1 MAQPASSPKIEE
13 LRFRVKTDP
22 KSRLFYP
29 LAEELR
35 KIGRFE
41 EAEQVLRSGLTYH
54 AAYLSA
60 WVGLGRILREQ
71 DKHREASEALSKALQ
86 IDPGNVVAARLL
98 AQSYYDLG
106 DKVEAIKKYKLVRA
120 LLPADEDLASVIEKL
135 ERELNPVKVSSV
147 ELSEPPMFERL
158 ATEETPFK
166 IDESRAIVEAD
177 RSIVEE
183 KRREL
188 EAGDAEPMR
197 AAHDASPFEDPAPAY
212 TTATL
217 DVERPPGVHVDT
229 VPQSAGVPTPLP
241 DEEAASNVFAP
252 VETAGDLT
260 ATLTMA
266 DLYVQQGLP
275 DQARQIYEKILQ
287 RDPDNREVRDKLSS
301 LSRPSPSEPAAKRE
315 NPKVTRLEQ
324 WLAKVK
330 REEGRV

>member
-1 MAQPASSPKIEE
+1 M
-13 LRFRVKTDP
+13 KTDP

-54 AAYLSA
+54 ASYLSA
-60 WVGLGRILREQ
+60 WVGLGRVLREQ
-71 DKHREASEALSKALQ
+71 DKNREASEALAKALQ

-106 DKVEAIKKYKLVRA
+106 DKVESIKKYKLVRA
-120 LLPADEDLASVIEKL
+120 LLPADEELAMVIERI
-135 ERELNPVKVSSV
+135 ERELNPVKVAPV
-147 ELSEPPMFERL
+147 EMSEPPSFERL

-166 IDESRAIVEAD
+166 IDENRAIVESQQSTD
-177 RSIVEE
+177 EERRKEVET
-183 KRREL
+183 
-188 EAGDAEPMR
+188 GDAEPMR
-197 AAHDASPFEDPAPAY
+197 AAHTASPFEDATPDY
-212 TTATL
+212 TGATL

-229 VPQSAGVPTPLP
+229 APRSAEVPTPVP

-266 DLYVQQGLP
+266 ELYVQQGLP
-275 DQARQIYEKILQ
+275 DEARQIYEKILQ
-287 RDPDNREVRDKLSS
+287 RDPDNRDVRDKLSA
-301 LSRPSPSEPAAKRE
+301 LAAPSIPAPAAKPQ

>member
-1 MAQPASSPKIEE
+1 M
-13 LRFRVKTDP
+13 KTDP

-54 AAYLSA
+54 PSYLSA
-60 WVGLGRILREQ
+60 WVGLGRVLREQ
-71 DKHREASEALSKALQ
+71 DKHREASEALAKALQ

-106 DKVEAIKKYKLVRA
+106 DKVESIKKYKLVRA
-120 LLPADEDLASVIEKL
+120 LLPADEDLAMVIERL
-135 ERELNPVKVSSV
+135 ERELNPVKVAPV
-147 ELSEPPMFERL
+147 EMSEPPSFERL

-197 AAHDASPFEDPAPAY
+197 AAHAASPFEDVTPEY
-212 TTATL
+212 TGATL
-217 DVERPPGVHVDT
+217 DVERPPGVHVVT
-229 VPQSAGVPTPLP
+229 APQTAEVPTPVQ

-252 VETAGDLT
+252 VETAGDFT

-275 DQARQIYEKILQ
+275 DEARHIYEKILQ
-287 RDPDNREVRDKLSS
+287 RDPDNRDVRDKLSA
-301 LSRPSPSEPAAKRE
+301 LAAPSTPAPAAKPQ
-315 NPKVTRLEQ
+315 NSKVTRLEQ